1 MAKTGGVEMNKRT
14 WVVPTTRLLFFI
26 NAGLWL
32 ILAATSILH
41 MTQEYPGQMA
51 MYTIIGVLM
60 VGNAFAM
67 FLSGWGL
74 VCYPWLFYPLG
85 LVVLLVNIPLTLT
98 DEFGFFDLVTLVIDL
113 ALLALLVTQRKKFY
127 Q

>member
-1 MAKTGGVEMNKRT
+1 MEMDKRA
-14 WVVPTTRLLFFI
+14 WAVPITRFLFYI

-32 ILAATSILH
+32 ILAANSILH
-41 MTQEYPGQMA
+41 MTQEYPGHMA
-51 MYTIIGVLM
+51 MYAFLGVLM
-60 VGNAFAM
+60 VGNAAAM
-67 FLSGWGL
+67 LLCGWGL
-74 VCYPWLFYPLG
+74 VRYPWLFYPLG

-98 DEFGFFDLVTLVIDL
+98 DEFGFFDLVTLIIDL